1 MKSLLKLLMI
11 LSVVSAVGFVV
22 TSCSCSS
29 CSKEELAE
37 VPLDVL
43 NKANSFII
51 GRTGKDFFEKY
62 ITPDFAR
69 TKHVIPYYDMV
80 YRLFVPEKPYVNTL
94 IKFSIDSLGRVEKKR
109 DILGIPNCLQYPGQ
123 CDWQVDEDAVRL
135 IAEKYGLE
143 KGVKDWQVGFIWN
156 PERQIY
162 VWHVLSTTREF
173 EGDFG
178 YRANGKEMIIDPVS
192 GDVLAAND
200 WKIN

>member
-1 MKSLLKLLMI
+1 MKPLLILLVI
-11 LSVVSAVGFVV
+11 LSVVSAAGWFI

-29 CSKEELAE
+29 CGKEELAE

-51 GRTGKDFFEKY
+51 SRTGEEFFNKY

-69 TKHVIPYYDMV
+69 TKHVSPYYEMV
-80 YRLFVPEKPYVNTL
+80 YRLFVPDKPYVNAL
-94 IKFSIDSLGRVEKKR
+94 IKFSVDSLGSVEKKR
-109 DILGIPNCLQYPGQ
+109 DILGIPNCLNNPVR
-123 CDWQVDEDAVRL
+123 CDWQIDEDAATL

-143 KGVKDWQVGFIWN
+143 KGVKEWQVGFIWN
-156 PERQIY
+156 PEREIY
-162 VWHVLSTTREF
+162 VWHVLTTTREF

-192 GDVLAAND
+192 GDVLASND

>member
-1 MKSLLKLLMI
+1 MKKLLNLLVI
-11 LSVVSAVGFVV
+11 LSVVSTIGFVI

-43 NKANSFII
+43 NKANSFITSK
-51 GRTGKDFFEKY
+51 TGEEFFNKY

-69 TKHVIPYYDMV
+69 TKHVPPYYDMV
-80 YRLFVPEKPYVNTL
+80 YRLFVPEKPYVNSL
-94 IKFSIDSLGRVEKKR
+94 IKFSIDSLGRIEKKR
-109 DILGIPNCLQYPGQ
+109 DILGIPNCVQNPAQ
-123 CDWQVDEDAVRL
+123 CDWQIDEDAAKL

-162 VWHVLSTTREF
+162 VWHVLSTIREF

-192 GDVLAAND
+192 GDVLAFND